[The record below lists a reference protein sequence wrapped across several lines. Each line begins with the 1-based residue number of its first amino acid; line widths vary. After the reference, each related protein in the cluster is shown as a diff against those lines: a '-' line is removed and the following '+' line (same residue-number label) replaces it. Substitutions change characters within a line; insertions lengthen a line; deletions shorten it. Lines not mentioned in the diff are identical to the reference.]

1 MLAVF
6 GVTLSRS
13 IRCNFN
19 RSVMRGLRQKR
30 AAVVAK
36 PGPSIKGEKRLDV
49 VIVGSPNVGK
59 SVLLNCMIDSKLA
72 ATSRKRHT
80 TRSEILGVFNFE
92 NTQLAFYDTPGYVNE
107 ARALKSDLKAY
118 SNIAADSMSRADVV
132 LLVVDAARCRSL
144 YYHDTFAELVK
155 MGIENC
161 KKELI
166 LVLNKVDLVEPKTE
180 LLDTTRILISLI
192 NGVRLDP
199 KFQHLASLDTTT
211 FMISAQNNDGVVDIK
226 NYLLSLAEY
235 KPWILGADEGV
246 SDLSTNERVEQMI
259 LEKLLHHVHEEIPY
273 IADIECTSIVNI
285 NMHHTRVK
293 IDANIWVDS
302 HRQQKIL
309 VGGSII
315 VQYQTYHSK
324 KLMIYP
330 FLLPH
335 FFPLRQVSRDALWSR
350 SASPQ

>member
-6 GVTLSRS
+6 GMALSRS
-13 IRCNFN
+13 IRCDFN
-19 RSVMRGLRQKR
+19 RAVTRGLRQKR
-30 AAVVAK
+30 ATAVAGK
-36 PGPSIKGEKRLDV
+36 PGPSTKGEKRLDV

-59 SVLLNCMIDSKLA
+59 SVLLNCLIDSKLA

-80 TRSEILGVFNFE
+80 TRSEILGVFNFQ
-92 NTQLAFYDTPGYVNE
+92 NTQLAFYDTPGYVIG

-118 SNIAADSMSRADVV
+118 SNIAADSMSKADVV
-132 LLVVDAARCRSL
+132 LLVVDAARCRSIQ
-144 YYHDTFAELVK
+144 YHDTFAELVK

-211 FMISAQNNDGVVDIK
+211 FMISAQNNDGVVDMK
-226 NYLLSLAEY
+226 NYLLSLAEC

-246 SDLSTNERVEQMI
+246 SDLSTKERVEQMI

-293 IDANIWVDS
+293 IDTNIWVDS

-309 VGGSII
+309 VGGL
-315 VQYQTYHSK
+315 V
-324 KLMIYP
+324 
-330 FLLPH
+330 
-335 FFPLRQVSRDALWSR
+335 
-350 SASPQ
+350 